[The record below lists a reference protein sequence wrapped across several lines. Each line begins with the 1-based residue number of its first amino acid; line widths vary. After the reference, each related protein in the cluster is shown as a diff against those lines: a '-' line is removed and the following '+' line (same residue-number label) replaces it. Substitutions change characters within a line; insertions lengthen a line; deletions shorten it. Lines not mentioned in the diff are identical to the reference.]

1 MIYRARFDGIGRS
14 DRRRRVK
21 LAIGFGEFPT
31 DRFKEHPRMNPDSRT
46 ARLLGPPGHDRFKRA
61 GVVAS
66 LALVMAS
73 GVVGPAT
80 PATRSASERTTE
92 AAGGS
97 DLCRPRHHEVQTLPG
112 EPADGRGCRGPRGPR
127 GATGATGPTG
137 PQGQPGATGATG
149 PQGETGTTGPT
160 GPCVAIDADQASEDF
175 EIRVTL
181 NGGRTYA
188 GIRDQRTGE
197 KQDFLW
203 TDLSG
208 RPDYPAGGAAGL
220 PCDVSVNAHNRNT
233 TVKRIKFDVI
243 TTTGQIW
250 EAACVAFTTTHPAT
264 LNCADRTGH
273 PKPWILV
280 ARQPTPDALNGGV

>member
-1 MIYRARFDGIGRS
+1 
-14 DRRRRVK
+14 
-21 LAIGFGEFPT
+21 
-31 DRFKEHPRMNPDSRT
+31 MNPESRT
-46 ARLLGPPGHDRFKRA
+46 ARLLGPPGRSRFKRA

-66 LALVMAS
+66 LALVTAS
-73 GVVGPAT
+73 GVAGPAI
-80 PATRSASERTTE
+80 PATQGGSDRTSV
-92 AAGGS
+92 AAGG
-97 DLCRPRHHEVQTLPG
+97 DRCRPRHREVGALPG
-112 EPADGRGCRGPRGPR
+112 EPADDRSGCRGPRGPR
-127 GATGATGPTG
+127 GATGAIGPIGPIG
-137 PQGQPGATGATG
+137 PQGQPGPTGATG
-149 PQGETGTTGPT
+149 PQGEVGATGPT
-160 GPCVAIDADQASEDF
+160 GPCVGIDADQASEDF
-175 EIRVTL
+175 EIRVAL
-181 NGGRTYA
+181 SGGRTYA

-197 KQDFLW
+197 KQNFLW

-208 RPDYPAGGAAGL
+208 RPDYPAGGAGGL

-280 ARQPTPDALNGGV
+280 ARQPVLDALNGGV